1 MQEWEK
7 PKETYKRKR
16 FGPIIAMILLVA
28 AVLVQDGRVPEWIKN
43 KINAG
48 AQNDTQAEEN
58 VFSVHCLDV
67 GQASATLIVSGSH
80 AMMIDTGNQ
89 DDAEVILDYLE
100 EQKITTLDYLL
111 LSHPHEDHIGSAA
124 TLLRET
130 DVERVLMSDIP
141 LEMCQTA
148 TYADLLAAIEEKEP
162 VTDYPSAGDTYILG
176 DVTFTVVAP
185 APHWQH
191 DAENLNESSLGVL
204 ITGGENKVLVYGD
217 GEQACEQY
225 MVANHDIEA
234 DVLVVAHHGSNS
246 GTGNV
251 LLEAVNPKYAIISC
265 GRDNDY
271 GYPHTEVLERLGQRG
286 IEIYRTDLQGHIFL
300 TGNGKNISFFNGNF
314 RNP

>member
-28 AVLVQDGRVPEWIKN
+28 AVFVQGRGCDRPIE
-43 KINAG
+43 NAG
-48 AQNDTQAEEN
+48 F
-58 VFSVHCLDV
+58 FSMHVLDV

-80 AMMIDTGNQ
+80 AMMIDTGNR
-89 DDAEVILDYLE
+89 DDAGLIREYLK
-100 EQKITTLDYLL
+100 EQNVEKLDYLL
-111 LSHPHEDHIGSAA
+111 FTHPHEDHIGAGAA
-124 TLLRET
+124 LLREN
-130 DVERVLMSDIP
+130 DVDRVIMPDIP
-141 LEMCQTA
+141 LDMCPTA

-162 VTDYPSAGDTYILG
+162 VTDYPKVG
-176 DVTFTVVAP
+176 DVYTLGEISFTIVAP
-185 APHWQH
+185 LPEQPA

-204 ITGGENKVLVYGD
+204 ITAGENKVLIYGD

-251 LLEAVNPKYAIISC
+251 LLEAVNPEYAIISC

>member
-28 AVLVQDGRVPEWIKN
+28 AVFVQGRGCDRPI
-43 KINAG
+43 
-48 AQNDTQAEEN
+48 EN
-58 VFSVHCLDV
+58 EGFFSMHVLDV

-80 AMMIDTGNQ
+80 AMMIDTGNR
-89 DDAEVILDYLE
+89 DDAGLIREYLK
-100 EQKITTLDYLL
+100 EQNVEKLDYLL
-111 LSHPHEDHIGSAA
+111 FTHPHEDHIGAGAA
-124 TLLRET
+124 LLREN
-130 DVERVLMSDIP
+130 DVNRVIMPDIP
-141 LEMCQTA
+141 LDMCPTA
-148 TYADLLAAIEEKEP
+148 SYADLLAAIEEKEP
-162 VTDYPSAGDTYILG
+162 VTDYPKVG
-176 DVTFTVVAP
+176 DVYTLGEISFTIVAP
-185 APHWQH
+185 LPEQPA

-204 ITGGENKVLVYGD
+204 ITAGENKVLIYGD

-251 LLEAVNPKYAIISC
+251 LLEAVNPEYAIISC

>member
-28 AVLVQDGRVPEWIKN
+28 AVFVQGRGCDRPIE
-43 KINAG
+43 NAG
-48 AQNDTQAEEN
+48 F
-58 VFSVHCLDV
+58 FSMHVLDV

-80 AMMIDTGNQ
+80 AMMIDTGNR
-89 DDAEVILDYLE
+89 DDAGLIQEYLK
-100 EQKITTLDYLL
+100 EQNVEKLDYLL
-111 LSHPHEDHIGSAA
+111 FTHPHEDHIGAGAA
-124 TLLRET
+124 LLREN
-130 DVERVLMSDIP
+130 DVDRVIMPDIP
-141 LEMCQTA
+141 LDMCPTA
-148 TYADLLAAIEEKEP
+148 SYADLLAAIEEKEP
-162 VTDYPSAGDTYILG
+162 VTDYPKVG
-176 DVTFTVVAP
+176 DVYTLGEISFTIVAP
-185 APHWQH
+185 LPEQPA

-204 ITGGENKVLVYGD
+204 ITAGENKALIYGD

-251 LLEAVNPKYAIISC
+251 LLEAVNPEYAIISC

>member
-28 AVLVQDGRVPEWIKN
+28 AVFVQGRGCDRPI
-43 KINAG
+43 
-48 AQNDTQAEEN
+48 EN
-58 VFSVHCLDV
+58 VGFFSMHVLDV

-80 AMMIDTGNQ
+80 AMMIDTGNR
-89 DDAEVILDYLE
+89 DDAGLIREYLK
-100 EQKITTLDYLL
+100 EQNVEKLDYLL
-111 LSHPHEDHIGSAA
+111 FTHPHEDHIGAGAA
-124 TLLRET
+124 LLREK
-130 DVERVLMSDIP
+130 DVDRVIMPDIP
-141 LEMCQTA
+141 LDMCPTA
-148 TYADLLAAIEEKEP
+148 SYADLLAAIEEKEP
-162 VTDYPSAGDTYILG
+162 VTDYPKVG
-176 DVTFTVVAP
+176 DVYTLGEISFTIVAP
-185 APHWQH
+185 LPEQPA

-204 ITGGENKVLVYGD
+204 ITAGEKKVLIYGD

-251 LLEAVNPKYAIISC
+251 LLEAVNPEYAIISC